1 MKSPSDNEIAR
12 SILGSKAMASA
23 GGKSRGRGATGPAAE
38 TILREPSVKDGAVTE
53 GAPAATRNG
62 SGRAEDCLVFGKT
75 VLLSPWL
82 LGFWAPLGCTA
93 VAVSCCVLTRNRART
108 FWKRSANGMVISR

>member
-1 MKSPSDNEIAR
+1 MTSMGRMYSAGICSMKSPSDSEMAR

-38 TILREPSVKDGAVTE
+38 TILRGPLANDGAVVG

-75 VLLSPWL
+75 VLLNPWL
-82 LGFWAPLGCTA
+82 IGF
-93 VAVSCCVLTRNRART
+93 
-108 FWKRSANGMVISR
+108 

>member
-1 MKSPSDNEIAR
+1 MAR

-38 TILREPSVKDGAVTE
+38 TILRGPNIKDGAVAE

-75 VLLSPWL
+75 VLLNPRL
-82 LGFWAPLGCTA
+82 LDFWALAGGKS
-93 VAVSCCVLTRNRART
+93 VASSCCVLTTNRARI
-108 FWKRSANGMVISR
+108 FWKRSANGIVISP

>member
-1 MKSPSDNEIAR
+1 MAR

-23 GGKSRGRGATGPAAE
+23 GGKSRARGATGPAAE
-38 TILREPSVKDGAVTE
+38 TILREPSTNDGDGAVTE

-75 VLLSPWL
+75 VLLNPRL
-82 LGFWAPLGCTA
+82 PGFWALAGRKS
-93 VAVSCCVLTRNRART
+93 VAVSGCVLTTNRARI
-108 FWKRSANGMVISR
+108 FWKRSANGIVISP